1 VGTSSA
7 VAKVKNLLVGLPPT
21 DAEVAAVQKD
31 PATLQTLVR
40 QWMTLPQYSSK
51 MLSFFV
57 NAFQQDQF
65 QIADL
70 TFQFRGA
77 IPFNTATDGPR
88 MMQDLQESFARTAME
103 IVARGEPFTST
114 LTTRRF
120 MMTPALMA
128 VYAVLDRVQVDDH
141 YNAIDLFQRDSP
153 TRVTLESS
161 RPIPIER
168 SIDPGNPDFM
178 TFYEPA
184 MAMAMAPGCPQGI
197 LTYPSPAP
205 MSVLIDEL
213 FNHHPSV
220 NGAAGDCFPPSVKTF
235 ATTFTPADF
244 TTWKMVSIR
253 PPASGEQTARFFDL
267 PLLRSTH
274 ELVLNVPRISF
285 FSTPAFNARWQ
296 TNDSNQARVLLNQ
309 TLIVALGKPIDT
321 TNRTQ
326 PKTPW
331 RHVDKNLQ
339 NPTVCHE
346 CHVALDPMRQF
357 FRQTYSLYGSRQDD
371 SVEAST
377 PGEFVF
383 HDVEAHGSGVGDL
396 AALLANHPL
405 FATAWT
411 QRLCTYAASQTC
423 DESDPEFL
431 RLVELFKTS
440 HYDWRALVEAVFS
453 SPLVSGLQ
461 KTKTTEQEGQS
472 FPVVRQEHLCAMLSN
487 RLGIPD
493 VCGLDPNQP
502 VFSKRVRT
510 LAASWPSGQYS
521 RGSASPALPVAP
533 SVLTRGGMESLCVEL
548 SHRLVDTE
556 RRSFPFRFLFADG
569 KPSPFSSSDSDAAIH
584 ALVTNLMGLT
594 SDRAAGPTSILQEH
608 FAAARQSGSSATDA
622 LKSTFV
628 LACLSPY
635 VAGMGQ

>member
-1 VGTSSA
+1 
-7 VAKVKNLLVGLPPT
+7 
-21 DAEVAAVQKD
+21 
-31 PATLQTLVR
+31 
-40 QWMTLPQYSSK
+40 

-65 QIADL
+65 QITDL

-77 IPFNTATDGPR
+77 IPFDSSTDGPR
-88 MMQDLQESFARTAME
+88 MMQNMQESFARTAME
-103 IVARGEPFTST
+103 LVAEGQPFTST
-114 LTTRRF
+114 MTTRRF

-128 VYAVLDRVQVDDH
+128 VYGVLDQVQVDDH
-141 YNAIDLFQRDSP
+141 YNATDLFQRDSP
-153 TRVTLESS
+153 TQVTLESG
-161 RPIPIER
+161 RPISIEQ
-168 SIDPGNPDFM
+168 STNPGSPDFM

-184 MAMAMAPGCPQGI
+184 VATSRAPGCPQGT
-197 LTYPSPAP
+197 LVYPSPAP

-220 NGAAGDCFPPSVKTF
+220 NGAAGDCFPPSVTTF

-253 PPASGEQTARFFDL
+253 QPEDGEHTARFYDI
-267 PLLRSTH
+267 PLMRSAH
-274 ELVLNVPRISF
+274 ELVLKVPRISF
-285 FSTPAFNARWQ
+285 FSTPAFNGRWQ
-296 TNDSNQARVLLNQ
+296 TNDSNQARVLINQ

-321 TNRTQ
+321 TNKTQ

-331 RHVDKNLQ
+331 KHIDKNLQ

-357 FRQTYSLYGSRQDD
+357 FRQTYTLYGSRQDD
-371 SVEAST
+371 SSEAGT
-377 PGEFVF
+377 PGEFAFQNVL
-383 HDVEAHGSGVGDL
+383 AHGSGVSDL
-396 AALLANHPL
+396 ATLLANHPL

-411 QRLCTYAASQTC
+411 QRLCTYGASEPC
-423 DESDPEFL
+423 DETDPEFL
-431 RLVELFKTS
+431 RLVELFKST
-440 HYDWRALVEAVFS
+440 HYNWKMLVEAVFS

-461 KTKTTEQEGQS
+461 KTRTAEVEGQA
-472 FPVVRQEHLCAMLSN
+472 FPVIRQEHLCAMLSN

-502 VFSKRVRT
+502 VFSRIVRT

-521 RGSASPALPVAP
+521 RGSATPALPVAP
-533 SVLTRGGMESLCVEL
+533 SLLTRGGMESLCADL
-548 SHRLVDTE
+548 SHRLVDTDQ
-556 RRSFPFRFLFADG
+556 RSFPFKFLFADG
-569 KPSPFSSSDSDAAIH
+569 KPSPFSSSDSNAAIQSM
-584 ALVTNLMGLT
+584 VTKLMGLT
-594 SDRAAGPTSILQEH
+594 SDRAAGPASILQEH
-608 FAAARQSGSSATDA
+608 FAAARESGASATDA